1 MKPIFD
7 NGHGGII
14 NGIYQTPGKRSPN
27 WNKGILFEGAFNRW
41 VVNRLIEKMD
51 RAGLS
56 YYHASPELTDVSL
69 AERVKRANTIYTKD
83 KSVYFLSIHANAGG
97 GFGIEA
103 FTTPGKTK
111 SDELS
116 ESFLVNLKNDFSG
129 TQTIRTDM
137 TDGDHDKEER
147 FQVLTGTS
155 CPSILIECGFMDN
168 QKDYEKLWDKSYLE
182 KLVDSIYKTIVELYN
197 K

>member
-14 NGIYQTPGKRSPN
+14 GGVYQTPGKRSPN

-56 YYHASPELTDVSL
+56 YFHASPELTDVSL
-69 AERVKRANTIYTKD
+69 NERVKRTNQIHASD
-83 KSVYFLSIHANAGG
+83 KSVYLLSIHANAGG

-103 FTTPGKTK
+103 FTSPGKTK
-111 SDELS
+111 SDELC

-129 TQTIRTDM
+129 IQTIRTDM

-168 QKDYEKLWDKSYLE
+168 QKDYEKLWDESYLE
-182 KLVDSIYKTIVELYN
+182 KLVDSIYKTIVQLYN